1 MTHGY
6 RPVDDQTA
14 RRLND
19 INRRFYA
26 TIADDFHATRGQA
39 WRGWER
45 LLPHLHAPLSVLDV
59 GCGNGR
65 FGVFLAEHDLTPL
78 SYHGIDNSPAL
89 LDHARLQ
96 LAAQPQVTTRLDAA
110 DVIDEP
116 LPDAQY
122 DLVTLFGVM
131 HHIPGAARRLHLMLR
146 LAACVKPGGLL
157 AFACWRFYEYPRF
170 RERIVAWDADIV
182 VEANDYL
189 LDWRRGAHVLR
200 YCHYVDDAE
209 HAALV
214 AASGLHEIETWRADG
229 ETNTVNRYS
238 LLRQEA

>member
-1 MTHGY
+1 M
-6 RPVDDQTA
+6 DDTTA

-26 TIADDFHATRGQA
+26 AIADDFHATRGAA

-45 LLPHLHAPLSVLDV
+45 LLPHLSAPLAVLDV

-65 FGVFLAEHDLTPL
+65 FGAFLAEHELTPL
-78 SYHGIDNSPAL
+78 TYHGIDNSGAL
-89 LDHARLQ
+89 LDHARAALAIHSDMSVQ
-96 LAAQPQVTTRLDAA
+96 LEVLDVM
-110 DVIDEP
+110 DDS
-116 LPDAQY
+116 LPDGQY

-131 HHIPGAARRLHLMLR
+131 HHIPGAVRRLDLMRR

-157 AFACWRFYEYPRF
+157 ALACWRFYEYPRF
-170 RERIVAWDADIV
+170 RERIVPWDADIA
-182 VEANDYL
+182 VEINDYL

-214 AASGLHEIETWRADG
+214 AAAGLHEIEAWRADG
-229 ETNTVNRYS
+229 ETGTVNRYS
-238 LLRQEA
+238 LLRRKL